1 MTSVAVIVGRISAVA
16 RWQSDPRG
24 RLAKAAMELYA
35 DRGFD
40 ATTVADIAARAG
52 LTERTFFRH
61 FADKREVLFAGS
73 AKLQEVMV
81 AAVREAPPSVP
92 AIEAVAAGVAAAA
105 TFLTDQEFSR
115 RRQRLIDSNPVLQER
130 ELIKGSR
137 LGAAFA
143 AALRERGVPEPT
155 ASVTAETGI
164 AVFRVAF
171 ERWVNGTHGGSLGE
185 MIQEGFRAL
194 TTAVANRTPN

>member
-1 MTSVAVIVGRISAVA
+1 
-16 RWQSDPRG
+16 
-24 RLAKAAMELYA
+24 MELYV

-130 ELIKGSR
+130 ELIKGAR

-143 AALRERGVPEPT
+143 AALRERGVPDPT

-171 ERWVNGTHGGSLGE
+171 ERWVNGTHRGSLGE
-185 MIQEGFRAL
+185 MILEGFRAL
-194 TTAVANRTPN
+194 TTAVANRIPN